1 MSKRDFWST
10 FSYFS
15 YEILDSFQE
24 FLFEPDK
31 VNQISP
37 HDWSNAHFNKKDVDD
52 EQKIEA
58 EKAALQLFTA
68 SASLPAVERVFTTYG
83 LVQQYFITK

>member
-1 MSKRDFWST
+1 M
-10 FSYFS
+10 
-15 YEILDSFQE
+15 
-24 FLFEPDK
+24 
-31 VNQISP
+31 NQISP

-83 LVQQYFITK
+83 LVQ